1 MVNYCLL
8 DYKKVKY
15 IKGRRSITAA
25 GEEDSIDKVSVEE
38 KRCIGLGDD
47 FCGFLI
53 KF

>member
-1 MVNYCLL
+1 MANQEFSV
-8 DYKKVKY
+8 
-15 IKGRRSITAA
+15 T
-25 GEEDSIDKVSVEE
+25 EVSVEE